1 MRSCHMEEK
10 IARICYNE
18 NAWSRPSGAHGK
30 GTLKDSYEYKYKFGH
45 EEWLLDDERYLKGY
59 HYSYLQA
66 LSGFIY
72 AGKTFDIH
80 LYVYSKTHGKL
91 YLGVIRNVVCI
102 DKRESDWAFDQY
114 DKRGWLS
121 QMEND
126 VKAIQGDYKQ
136 LRDSDYPLFNIKF
149 KREDVFV
156 NLSNPR
162 IISQNDPNTR
172 AKYYKLYDKK
182 GEFVFSD
189 TPDTRN
195 TLKTKSEK
203 NSPSHTV
210 KRGATDAKSE
220 KRVVF
225 NTDFRKTSYDPR
237 HNKMQNSIR
246 DILAESGKYVSIDME
261 VNYVDITATT
271 ESGDVHFYEIKTSPA
286 KASIRE
292 ALGQIMEYAFYPTGK
307 KADKLFIIAPSQ
319 ADDLD
324 KQYIQTLRKVF
335 NIPVWFQYY
344 SIPEKKLFPPQ

>member
-1 MRSCHMEEK
+1 M
-10 IARICYNE
+10 
-18 NAWSRPSGAHGK
+18 
-30 GTLKDSYEYKYKFGH
+30 
-45 EEWLLDDERYLKGY
+45 
-59 HYSYLQA
+59 
-66 LSGFIY
+66 
-72 AGKTFDIH
+72 
-80 LYVYSKTHGKL
+80 
-91 YLGVIRNVVCI
+91 
-102 DKRESDWAFDQY
+102 
-114 DKRGWLS
+114 
-121 QMEND
+121 
-126 VKAIQGDYKQ
+126 Q
-136 LRDSDYPLFNIKF
+136 LRDPKYPLFNIKF
-149 KREDVFV
+149 RREDVFV

-162 IISQNDPNTR
+162 IISQDDPSTR

-189 TPDTRN
+189 TPDTRH
-195 TLKTKSEK
+195 TLTTKKEK
-203 NSPSHTV
+203 NSPLHSA
-210 KRGATDAKSE
+210 KRGATESKSE
-220 KRVVF
+220 NRVVY

-237 HNKMQNSIR
+237 HNRMQNAIR
-246 DILAESGKYVSIDME
+246 DILVDSGKYISIDLE

-271 ESGDVHFYEIKTSPA
+271 KSGKVHFYEIKTSPA

>member
-1 MRSCHMEEK
+1 M
-10 IARICYNE
+10 
-18 NAWSRPSGAHGK
+18 
-30 GTLKDSYEYKYKFGH
+30 
-45 EEWLLDDERYLKGY
+45 
-59 HYSYLQA
+59 
-66 LSGFIY
+66 
-72 AGKTFDIH
+72 
-80 LYVYSKTHGKL
+80 
-91 YLGVIRNVVCI
+91 
-102 DKRESDWAFDQY
+102 
-114 DKRGWLS
+114 
-121 QMEND
+121 
-126 VKAIQGDYKQ
+126 
-136 LRDSDYPLFNIKF
+136 
-149 KREDVFV
+149 

-292 ALGQIMEYAFYPTGK
+292 ALGQIIPGK
-307 KADKLFIIAPSQ
+307 EALPSTI
-319 ADDLD
+319 
-324 KQYIQTLRKVF
+324 K
-335 NIPVWFQYY
+335 N
-344 SIPEKKLFPPQ
+344 